1 MESKSFCAG
10 EAPYRVQAVL
20 TLCGGDIS
28 LNIGGGILP
37 HIGAVAVA
45 EPRQSLRNDG
55 SPSASCSVLCML
67 GHKDDLLAR
76 EAALKIATVTNS
88 RTVVTVG
95 MHVDCITLEQ
105 IDVLTTNF
113 WQVVCDCLCY
123 LA

>member
-1 MESKSFCAG
+1 MKATSFSSG
-10 EAPYRVQAVL
+10 EAPLKVQGEL
-20 TLCGGDIS
+20 TLCGEDIC
-28 LNIGGGILP
+28 LNIGGGTLP

-45 EPRQSLRNDG
+45 EPRPSLRRDG
-55 SPSASCSVLCML
+55 SSSASCSVLCML
-67 GHKDDLLAR
+67 GHKDDALAR
-76 EAALKIATVTNS
+76 EAALRIATVTGS

-113 WQVVCDCLCY
+113 WQVVDECLHY

>member
-1 MESKSFCAG
+1 MKATSFSSG
-10 EAPYRVQAVL
+10 EAPLRVQGNL
-20 TLCGGDIS
+20 TLWGEDIC
-28 LNIGGGILP
+28 LNIGGGTLP

-45 EPRQSLRNDG
+45 EPRPSLRRDG
-55 SPSASCSVLCML
+55 SSSASCSVLCML
-67 GHKDDLLAR
+67 GHKDDALAR
-76 EAALKIATVTNS
+76 EAALRIATVTGS

-113 WQVVCDCLCY
+113 WQVVRECLCY